1 MSAQE
6 GVFVDVVSVCPATAW
21 VVLCETQRVEVLM
34 CGYHARKSV
43 VVLEARETRL
53 DQVPCD
59 GDGMVFLS
67 VQTAAELRQY

>member
-1 MSAQE
+1 MSSQK

-21 VVLCETQRVEVLM
+21 VVFCETQRGEVLM
-34 CGYHARKSV
+34 CGYHAWKSV

-59 GDGMVFLS
+59 GDGMVFLGM
-67 VQTAAELRQY
+67 QTAAELGQY